1 MTTQDYHALIAEAVE
16 EGRAVGARELEPWHV
31 FCAAARRP
39 AGALID
45 ELKARRLHPSR
56 IVERLLSFALGIAQ
70 YDETSAPTNLE
81 WSDPLVRAWQA
92 GQREAEAEGKPFE
105 TPQLVASLL
114 KRPGAI
120 LAMFVEREELPVDEM
135 VASLMSSSDE
145 PVADEGTMGELE
157 LELDELMLEDDGP
170 DAPAEA
176 PPPPPRTP
184 PYARVAEIGERHGVY
199 LRPYELDEGPLDDPE
214 LLAEAVPVVQAA
226 ETLALSQRNNVA
238 IIAND
243 SAAAGPVLQALA
255 WRLARERATQA
266 PHSRLAHHA
275 EVLQLTLPQ
284 LTQAER
290 RQGGD
295 VGGRLAATLSALR
308 EEFGR
313 VVLYLDDPRL
323 LLGDDNPLCGAAA
336 TVLEPGLLEGS
347 FQLVVTL
354 TPAEWDA
361 LGRPWIE
368 LFGAVELQALSEADA
383 VPVLEAARPRL
394 AQHYGVSIGADAA
407 RAAVELA
414 AHHLPGQLP
423 ANALRLLDR
432 ATAGAWQA
440 GATQVG
446 RAEVAASVARDLS
459 LDPQQLAVPF
469 AQRLEELDELLRSRV
484 FGQDQAV
491 AVVSQA
497 IHTAAAGLGESGR
510 PMGSFLLLGGPGVGK
525 TRFAEALAEA
535 LYADPAALL
544 RADMSRFDE
553 DTRVDRI
560 FGAAPGFRGFEQRLA
575 DAVAARSHAVIL
587 LDDIDRAHPSVW
599 EVLVR
604 VMAGEIVRDSDGRP
618 VDFADTT
625 LLMTSSVGGPGERRP
640 LGFTDDHDGV
650 LRGWLGAEGDDDP
663 FEELAPEVREALA
676 AWFRSELLTHVGRIL
691 RFRPLGEAQVRAI
704 AESHLAH
711 IQSRLAT
718 RGVKLTVAY
727 SAWPL
732 LLSYGHTEQT
742 GAHAMSRVLER
753 LVIGPLADLVLTHRL
768 GRGTEVVLK
777 GEQDELKLWVRN

>member
-16 EGRAVGARELEPWHV
+16 EGRAVGAKELEPWHV

-39 AGALID
+39 EGALID
-45 ELKARRLHPSR
+45 ELKGRRLHPSR

-92 GQREAEAEGKPFE
+92 GQREAEAEGLPFE

-135 VASLMSSSDE
+135 VANLMAASDE
-145 PVADEGTMGELE
+145 PANDEGTMGELE
-157 LELDELMLEDDGP
+157 LELDELMLEDDA
-170 DAPAEA
+170 APAAA

-184 PYARVAEIGERHGVY
+184 PFARLAEIGERHGVF
-199 LRPYELDEGPLDDPE
+199 LRAYELDSGPLDRPE

-238 IIAND
+238 VVADD

-255 WRLARERATQA
+255 WRLARQHATSA
-266 PHSRLAHHA
+266 PEGRLAHDA
-275 EVLQLTLPQ
+275 EVFQLSLAQ
-284 LTQAER
+284 LSQAER
-290 RQGGD
+290 RHGGD
-295 VGGRLAATLSALR
+295 VAGRLAATLSALR

-313 VVLYLDDPRL
+313 VVLYIDDPRL
-323 LLGDDNPLCGAAA
+323 LFGSDNPLCVEAAS
-336 TVLEPGLLEGS
+336 VLEPGLVEGS
-347 FQLVVTL
+347 FQVVVTL
-354 TPAEWDA
+354 TPAEWEA
-361 LGRPWIE
+361 LGRPWTE
-368 LFGAVELQALSEADA
+368 LLGPVILQAIDEDEA
-383 VPVLEAARPRL
+383 VPVLDAARPRL
-394 AQHYGVSIGADAA
+394 SQHYGLPIGADAA

-414 AHHLPGQLP
+414 AHHLPGSLP
-423 ANALRLLDR
+423 ASALRLLDR
-432 ATAGAWQA
+432 AAAGAWQA
-440 GATQVG
+440 DAAQVG
-446 RAEVAASVARDLS
+446 RAEVAASVARDLG
-459 LDPQQLAVPF
+459 LDAKQLAVPF
-469 AQRLEELDELLRSRV
+469 AQRLEELDTLLKARI

-497 IHTAAAGLGESGR
+497 IHTAAAGLGEGGR

-525 TRFAEALAEA
+525 TRFAEALAES

-575 DAVAARSHAVIL
+575 DAVAERTHAVIL
-587 LDDIDRAHPSVW
+587 LDDIDKAHPSVW
-599 EVLVR
+599 EVLAR
-604 VMAGEIVRDSDGRP
+604 AMSGDTVRDSQGRA
-618 VDFADTT
+618 VDFSNTT
-625 LLMTSSVGGPGERRP
+625 LLMTSSVGFPGERRP
-640 LGFTDDHDGV
+640 LGFTDAHDEV
-650 LRGWLGAEGDDDP
+650 LKGWLIAGGEDDP
-663 FEELAPEVREALA
+663 FEELAPEVRGALA

-691 RFRPLGEAQVRAI
+691 RFRPLGEDEVRAI
-704 AESHLAH
+704 AEDHLGH

-732 LLSYGHTEQT
+732 LLAYGHTEQT